1 MKKNVLLR
9 GLLLS
14 GLFLSGLAQ
23 ADYKVLIGV
32 DPADVQNKNLA
43 TLVSPTPALTTAMG
57 GQVSL
62 RQTTDLTDAMRA
74 TRTQENDI
82 VIGPAHIAA
91 SAISHHYQLLARQ
104 KQNAEFVLIAR
115 AEIAGPQQMS
125 GTRLYLT
132 QQDSVRAYLAKA
144 MVEES
149 GLTLKSFKN
158 VTYGKTSGAG
168 LLALSSNMADVTV
181 ASKEEAEAWI
191 KANPK
196 QAKIIKV
203 TKSVPSGLALL
214 VRKNLSDAEKKKIAR
229 WASSPDAES
238 SGLGSMQAAS
248 LADESLYR
256 YIASLGILTPP
267 TIPGVTTVDTP
278 MVQRLIAAGITPV
291 DTRSQKEFDQEHI
304 RGAIHAAYLEKS
316 LKDRDFDSRMD
327 DYSAISRL
335 PKDKPVIFYCNGPE
349 CWKSY
354 KAVIVG
360 KQAGIQKIYWYREGM
375 PDWRE
380 NKMPVEAK

>member
-1 MKKNVLLR
+1 MKKIGFVTLLA
-9 GLLLS
+9 S
-14 GLFLSGLAQ
+14 ACFSVSAY
-23 ADYKVLIGV
+23 ADFKVLIGV
-32 DPADVQNKNLA
+32 DPADMQSKNLA
-43 TLVSPTPALTTAMG
+43 TLVSPTPGISSALGT
-57 GQVSL
+57 QVSL
-62 RQTTDLTDAMRA
+62 RQTADLTDAMRA
-74 TRTQENDI
+74 TRTQENDM
-82 VIGPAHIAA
+82 VVGPAHVAA

-104 KQNAEFVLIAR
+104 KQNAEFVLVAR
-115 AEIAGPQQMS
+115 ADIGAPQQMS

-144 MVEES
+144 MIEES
-149 GLTLKSFKN
+149 GLTLKSFKT

-168 LLALSSNMADVTV
+168 LLALSANLADVTV
-181 ASKEEAEAWI
+181 AGKEEAEAWM

-196 QAKIIKV
+196 LAKIIKV
-203 TKSVPSGLALL
+203 TQPVPAGLAIM
-214 VRKNLSDAEKKKIAR
+214 VKKGMGDAEKKKILR
-229 WASSPDAES
+229 WAVSADAENA
-238 SGLGSMQAAS
+238 GLGKMQQGT

-256 YIASLGILTPP
+256 YIATLGILTPP

-278 MVQRLIAAGITPV
+278 MVQKLIASGMTPV

-304 RGAIHAAYLEKS
+304 PGAIHAPYIEKS
-316 LKDRDFDSRMD
+316 LKDRDFDAKLD

-335 PKDKPVIFYCNGPE
+335 PKDKAVIFYCNGPE

-354 KAVIVG
+354 KAVIVA
-360 KQAGIQKIYWYREGM
+360 KQAGMQKIYWYREGM

>member
-1 MKKNVLLR
+1 MKKIGFVTLLA
-9 GLLLS
+9 S
-14 GLFLSGLAQ
+14 VCFSAS
-23 ADYKVLIGV
+23 AYAEFKVLIGD
-32 DPADVQNKNLA
+32 DPADMQSKNLA
-43 TLVSPTPALTTAMG
+43 TLVSPTPGISSALGT
-57 GQVSL
+57 QVSL
-62 RQTTDLTDAMRA
+62 RQTADLTDAMRA
-74 TRTQENDI
+74 TRTQENDM
-82 VIGPAHIAA
+82 VVGPAHVAA

-104 KQNAEFVLIAR
+104 KQNAEFVLVAR
-115 AEIAGPQQMS
+115 ADIGAPQQMS

-144 MVEES
+144 MIEES
-149 GLTLKSFKN
+149 GLTLKSFKT

-168 LLALSSNMADVTV
+168 LLALSANLADVTV
-181 ASKEEAEAWI
+181 AGKEEAEAWM

-196 QAKIIKV
+196 LAKIIKV
-203 TKSVPSGLALL
+203 TQPVPAGLAIM
-214 VRKNLSDAEKKKIAR
+214 VKKGMGDAEKKKILR
-229 WASSPDAES
+229 WAVSADAENA
-238 SGLGSMQAAS
+238 GLGKMQQGT

-256 YIASLGILTPP
+256 YIATLGILTPP

-278 MVQRLIAAGITPV
+278 MVQKLIASGMTPV

-304 RGAIHAAYLEKS
+304 PGAIHAPYIEKS
-316 LKDRDFDSRMD
+316 LKDRDFDAKLD

-335 PKDKPVIFYCNGPE
+335 PKDKAVIFYCNGPE

-354 KAVIVG
+354 KAVIVA
-360 KQAGIQKIYWYREGM
+360 KQAGMQKIYWYREGM